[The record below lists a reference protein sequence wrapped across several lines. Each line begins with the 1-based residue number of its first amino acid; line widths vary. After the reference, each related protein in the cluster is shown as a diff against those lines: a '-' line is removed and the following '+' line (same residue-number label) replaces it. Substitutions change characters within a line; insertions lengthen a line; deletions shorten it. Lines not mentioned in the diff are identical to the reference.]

1 MLFLIPT
8 AKEMTQ
14 ANALVPYNLPTK
26 VKMIIKTMAVLS
38 PQELEKI
45 YHIKPEASQKEYQR
59 WQDFSTD
66 RLKCAPAL
74 DLYNGLMYRNL
85 KQEAFTQ
92 IDRDYLSQHVAIT
105 SSLYGIIS
113 PFEMI
118 SEHRLD
124 FNTPVTIDGQSLKS
138 FWRADYDQFIQD
150 KNCIISL
157 LSSEFEAVFSPK
169 LRQKLVKVQFLE
181 QRQNELKTH
190 STISKKAR
198 GQFLFHAM
206 RENCQDLDSLKELS
220 WDGFSYQELLSTEQ
234 KLVFVKTC

>member
-14 ANALVPYNLPTK
+14 ANTLVPYNLPTK
-26 VKMIIKTMAVLS
+26 VETILKTMAAFS

-45 YHIKPEASQKEYQR
+45 YRIKPKASQKEYQR

-66 RLKCAPAL
+66 GLKCAPAL

-85 KQEAFTQ
+85 KQEAFTKA
-92 IDRDYLSQHVAIT
+92 DCDYLSQHVAIT

-124 FNTPVTIDGQSLKS
+124 FNTPVTIDEQSLKN

-150 KNCIISL
+150 KNCVISL

-169 LRQKLVKVQFLE
+169 LRQKLVKVQFME
-181 QRQNELKTH
+181 KGQNELKTH

-206 RENCQDLDSLKELS
+206 REHCQDLDSLKELS
-220 WDGFSYQELLSTEQ
+220 WDGFSYQETLSTEQ

>member
-26 VKMIIKTMAVLS
+26 VETIIKTMVAFS

-45 YHIKPEASQKEYQR
+45 YRIKPEASQKEYQR

-92 IDRDYLSQHVAIT
+92 IDRDYLSKYVAIT

-113 PFEMI
+113 PFKMI

-124 FNTPVTIDGQSLKS
+124 FNMPVTIDGQSLKS
-138 FWRADYDQFIQD
+138 FWRADYDQFLKD
-150 KNCIISL
+150 KNCVISL

-181 QRQNELKTH
+181 QHQNELKTH

-198 GQFLFHAM
+198 GQFLLHAM
-206 RENCQDLDSLKELS
+206 KERCQDYDSLRKLS

>member
-14 ANALVPYNLPTK
+14 ANTLVSYNLPTK
-26 VKMIIKTMAVLS
+26 VETIIKTMAAFS

-45 YHIKPEASQKEYQR
+45 YRIKPEASQKEYQR
-59 WQDFSTD
+59 WQDFSTSE
-66 RLKCAPAL
+66 LKCAPAL

-85 KQEAFTQ
+85 KQETFTQ
-92 IDRDYLSQHVAIT
+92 IDRDYLNQHVAIT

-138 FWRADYDQFIQD
+138 YWRADYDQFLQG
-150 KNCIISL
+150 KNCVVSL

-169 LRQKLVKVQFLE
+169 LRQKLIKVQFME
-181 QRQNELKTH
+181 KGQNGLKTH
-190 STISKKAR
+190 STISKK
-198 GQFLFHAM
+198 
-206 RENCQDLDSLKELS
+206 
-220 WDGFSYQELLSTEQ
+220 
-234 KLVFVKTC
+234 LVGNSSFTPWESIVKTLTAWKSSAGTAFPTKIYYPQSKN